1 MRWLSNFVLGL
12 CSGVLV
18 GGLLGLLL
26 APAKGDET
34 RQKLRDDAER
44 LRAEVQSAAE
54 KKRAELE
61 AELARL
67 RNPQSDSPVAE

>member
-26 APAKGDET
+26 APAKGDEM

-67 RNPQSDSPVAE
+67 RSPQSDSPVAE